1 MPHGDQTGPTGQG
14 PAMGRGMGHC
24 AGREQ
29 PGFANRAPGFPGR
42 GAGRG
47 WGGRG
52 FRNQVSATG
61 LTGWQRAQPDIQVW
75 GTPLSEETTER
86 VPARSART
94 KVLEHP
100 AELLEAQLSRVQETL
115 SRLQA
120 E

>member
-61 LTGWQRAQPDIQVW
+61 LTGWQRAIDCLVQATLP
-75 GTPLSEETTER
+75 R
-86 VPARSART
+86 VRSAS
-94 KVLEHP
+94 
-100 AELLEAQLSRVQETL
+100 SR
-115 SRLQA
+115 
-120 E
+120 

>member
-1 MPHGDQTGPTGQG
+1 MPHGDQTGPMGQG
-14 PAMGRGMGHC
+14 PMTGRGMGYC
-24 AGREQ
+24 AGYEQ
-29 PGFANRAPGFPGR
+29 PGFANPGPGFPGR

-61 LTGWQRAQPDIQVW
+61 LTGRQRAQRDMQVG
-75 GTPLSEETTER
+75 GTPPSEETAEH
-86 VPARSART
+86 VLARSVRIG
-94 KVLEHP
+94 VLEHR
-100 AELLEAQLSRVQETL
+100 AELLEAQLSQVQETL